1 MDALPVLEITRQF
14 LAYVKNAWDLMPSW
28 GRFRGS
34 GLMAGTVQ
42 FAQPASGPECR
53 RRDSVR

>member
-28 GRFRGS
+28 GRSSWKWPPG
-34 GLMAGTVQ
+34 
-42 FAQPASGPECR
+42 
-53 RRDSVR
+53 